1 MYHSTMVLLTGGETV
16 YLHGSCAVSP
26 FTAST
31 VGATSTFT
39 DARHTEKK
47 KKKTEILILKVSF

>member
-1 MYHSTMVLLTGGETV
+1 MYHSTMVLLTGGDMV

-31 VGATSTFT
+31 VGVTSTFT
-39 DARHTEKK
+39 DARHTVKK
-47 KKKTEILILKVSF
+47 KRDILILKVSF

>member
-1 MYHSTMVLLTGGETV
+1 MVLLTGGETV
-16 YLHGSCAVSP
+16 YLHGSSAVSP

-31 VGATSTFT
+31 LGATSTFT
-39 DARHTEKK
+39 DARHTV